1 VIEISISNNADF
13 LFYKGGNEMANKKVT
28 YTLELDAEISSLES
42 KLKGA
47 KSALDGVLK
56 SSGAPAGLKKSLE
69 SLEDMLGRLRDK
81 ASTPI
86 ETVGDAGKVKKDITA
101 VM

>member
-1 VIEISISNNADF
+1 MEISISNNADF

-47 KSALDGVLK
+47 KAAFGNLNI
-56 SSGAPAGLKKSLE
+56 PNELKKQL
-69 SLEDMLGRLRDK
+69 
-81 ASTPI
+81 
-86 ETVGDAGKVKKDITA
+86 
-101 VM
+101 